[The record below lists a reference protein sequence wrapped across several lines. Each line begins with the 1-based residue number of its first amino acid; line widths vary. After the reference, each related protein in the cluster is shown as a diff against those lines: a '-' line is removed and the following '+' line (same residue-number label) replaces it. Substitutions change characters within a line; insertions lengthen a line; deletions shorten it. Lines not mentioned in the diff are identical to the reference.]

1 LGVHAGFAV
10 HVRISKVWLYLSAI
24 HQRPLCSLAD
34 EVTYK
39 RASVLAVAFEKHPN
53 RFKNKIPV
61 PDMLPEAVWINPP
74 STENSGA

>member
-1 LGVHAGFAV
+1 MADIALMTPEQVHYG
-10 HVRISKVWLYLSAI
+10 
-24 HQRPLCSLAD
+24 LAD
-34 EVTYK
+34 EVTRQ
-39 RASVLAVAFEKHPN
+39 RAVVLAAAFEKYPN